1 MMASA
6 VPDPWSCVRGL
17 QPLSLCDWPGKVC
30 LVLFLG
36 GCNLRC
42 PTCHNAQLAWR
53 PETLPRITREVV
65 VSYCT
70 TRGAWLD
77 GIVISGGEPS
87 CVPGL
92 EELCTDLAGIGL
104 PLKLDSNGLRPYI
117 LNTLLAK
124 GLLQAV
130 AVDVKGPWEK
140 YPALTGG
147 RCSPDEARSAL
158 QLLFD
163 RALQGEVEWFFR
175 CTRVPALSGDD
186 IQKVRSALPAGHE
199 LTVQDFV
206 PPAAQAA
213 I

>member
-1 MMASA
+1 MMAPA

-17 QPLSLCDWPGKVC
+17 QPFSLCDWPGRVC

-42 PTCHNAQLAWR
+42 PTCHNAQLAWH
-53 PETLPRITREVV
+53 PETLPSLARELVL
-65 VSYCT
+65 SYCVS
-70 TRGAWLD
+70 RRAWVD

-92 EELCTDLAGIGL
+92 EELCADLAETGL
-104 PLKLDSNGLRPYI
+104 PLKLDSNGLRPHI
-117 LNTLLAK
+117 LEKLLAK
-124 GLLQAV
+124 GLLQAL

-147 RCSPDEARSAL
+147 CCPPDEACSAL
-158 QLLFD
+158 HTVFNLAIRRD
-163 RALQGEVEWFFR
+163 VEWSFR
-175 CTRVPALSGDD
+175 CTRVPALSNDD
-186 IQKVRSALPAGHE
+186 IQRVRSVLPAGHE